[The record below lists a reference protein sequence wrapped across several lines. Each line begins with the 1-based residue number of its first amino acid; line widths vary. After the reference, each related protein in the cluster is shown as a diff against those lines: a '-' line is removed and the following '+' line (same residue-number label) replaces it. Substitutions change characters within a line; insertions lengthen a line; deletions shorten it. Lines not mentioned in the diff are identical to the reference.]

1 MKHSLQRKLLYSY
14 MAVIIIM
21 LIMVSIGVSY
31 LIRDYFIFSKKR
43 ELMNKAYELSRVVD
57 DYYQGTINLHQ
68 LGIFINSVDSFLDA
82 RIWVVDGSRRVIAMS
97 TPQRRYGPGGPWH
110 RPGMRPGGMGIPLE
124 ANARGM
130 IRKCLEELNQ
140 VFEGREWSTT
150 LRHPFY
156 DEEMLM
162 VSIPVI
168 QANGGMNGIILL
180 NSPVRSINEY
190 MQRIYYYIAAI
201 GLVAVLLTIVIVNWL
216 SRGIVR
222 PLREMQLAAQAMACG
237 DYNRRTGIRTD
248 DEVGELGKSLNSLA
262 QDLERFVSETE
273 KVDKLRRD
281 FVANV
286 SHELRTP
293 LTIIRGYTEALTDG
307 TAADPALQA
316 KYLGMMRD
324 ETERLER
331 LIKDLLDLSRLQ
343 SQNTNAEMEPIPLAA
358 VAEGVVS
365 IFRRGA
371 EQKGVQLQAEKLEEN
386 TVISGNGD
394 RLTQLLLILLDN
406 ALKFTPAGGK
416 ITVGVER
423 DKNLILLAVSDTG
436 SGIASEDLPFI
447 WERFYKAD
455 KAHSRLSVGTGLGL
469 AIAREIIELHGG
481 TVEVA
486 SAPAKGTKFIIRF
499 PSLEK
504 ELKPV

>member
-1 MKHSLQRKLLYSY
+1 MRHSLQRKLLYSY

-21 LIMVSIGVSY
+21 LTMVSVGVSY
-31 LIRDYFIFSKKR
+31 LIRDYFISSKKQ
-43 ELMNKAYELSRVVD
+43 ELMNKAYELSQVVD

-82 RIWVVDGSRRVIAMS
+82 RIWVIDGSRRVLAMS
-97 TPQRRYGPGGPWH
+97 SPRRWHGPGGPGH
-110 RPGMRPGGMGIPLE
+110 KPGMMQGRMGMPLE
-124 ANARGM
+124 FNVRGM
-130 IRKCLEELNQ
+130 PRQFLANLDR
-140 VFEGREWSTT
+140 VFEGREWSAT
-150 LRHPFY
+150 LQHPFY
-156 DEEMLM
+156 DEEMLL

-168 QANGGMNGIILL
+168 QADGGVNGIILL
-180 NSPVRSINEY
+180 HSPVRSINEY

-222 PLREMQLAAQAMACG
+222 PLREMQLAAQAMAHG
-237 DYNRRTGIRTD
+237 DYNRRTGIHTE
-248 DEVGELGKSLNSLA
+248 DEVGELGRSLNSLA
-262 QDLERFVSETE
+262 QDLEHFVSETE

-307 TAADPALQA
+307 TAADPVLQA

-343 SQNTNAEMEPIPLAA
+343 SQNTQGEMEPIPLAA
-358 VAEGVVS
+358 VAEGAVS

-371 EQKGVQLQAEKLEEN
+371 EQKGVALQAETPEEN
-386 TVISGNGD
+386 TVIRGNGD

-406 ALKFTPAGGK
+406 ALKFTAAGGR
-416 ITVGVER
+416 ITVKAGR
-423 DKNLILLAVSDTG
+423 DKNLVRLTVSDTG
-436 SGIASEDLPFI
+436 SGISPEDLPFI

-455 KAHSRLSVGTGLGL
+455 KSHSRSSVGTGLGL
-469 AIAREIIELHGG
+469 AIAKEIIELHGA
-481 TVEVA
+481 TVEVTSVLGA
-486 SAPAKGTKFIIRF
+486 GTEFIICF

-504 ELKPV
+504 GPKSV